1 MFSSVTRRGRG
12 GTTGRSW
19 CSAMFTTRT
28 PPYSS
33 LTLARAQR
41 TITGNTHLSHQSRSH
56 LIIFNRQDPLDVE
69 ALETTDQDPLESI
82 LSVTSELDDN
92 ITEDPVEEKPI
103 CDLDNLMIHL
113 ENLKRK
119 SSPRKI
125 SHKKKR
131 RSGINDENIDQKPV
145 ISDDVIIKNLVHEMV
160 DKVDRNDVPLSNLVF
175 STLGRQSSI
184 ETEPEDDIAAY
195 LESSSSESS
204 QSPVPLPIPEDEV
217 YFNDDDVNYEN
228 QPTSPESSSIL
239 VSSDANEN
247 LLVSN
252 LAKDCNVQI
261 ERLKLT
267 SVHRSDIDHYLKAP
281 KLNKTRSQIN
291 TKLRGKLRE
300 KLRKNK
306 KILLRKRNV
315 KSVPARKCPVLKKA
329 KRWRCG
335 ECEACQR
342 PDCRRCLFCKDMKK
356 YGGAGVKKQS
366 CIERPDC
373 GTTRA
378 GSTRVGLPSQED
390 VSGREKITKYK
401 AAPAAPPAEVKSKP
415 ALIKPQRRTS
425 WTAPEKLPSVKRK
438 KKVGEG
444 PGGPGGLTRRQTP
457 SLPLVE
463 RPKLNKYA
471 TVNGAED
478 LLIRKNKMDQIK
490 EKFKLQEKALKEGKT
505 SMLNLSKE
513 ELLFGFHL

>member
-1 MFSSVTRRGRG
+1 M
-12 GTTGRSW
+12 
-19 CSAMFTTRT
+19 
-28 PPYSS
+28 
-33 LTLARAQR
+33 Q
-41 TITGNTHLSHQSRSH
+41 
-56 LIIFNRQDPLDVE
+56 
-69 ALETTDQDPLESI
+69 TTDQDPLLESI
-82 LSVTSELDDN
+82 LSVTGGELDDN
-92 ITEDPVEEKPI
+92 IIEDEEPPEEKPI
-103 CDLDNLMIHL
+103 CDLDNLVIHI

-119 SSPRKI
+119 SPAKKI

-131 RSGINDENIDQKPV
+131 RTDINEENIEQKPV
-145 ISDDVIIKNLVHEMV
+145 IDEDVIIKCLVNEMV
-160 DKVDRNDVPLSNLVF
+160 DKVDRNEVPLSNLVF
-175 STLGRQSSI
+175 STLGCQSSQ
-184 ETEPEDDIAAY
+184 EAEPEDDIAAY

-204 QSPVPLPIPEDEV
+204 PSPAPLPIPDDDV
-217 YFNDDDVNYEN
+217 YFNEDLNDEN
-228 QPTSPESSSIL
+228 QRNPDSSSIM
-239 VSSDANEN
+239 VTSDANEN

-252 LAKDCNVQI
+252 LSKDCNVQI

-267 SVHRSDIDHYLKAP
+267 PVHRSDIDYYLKFSQKP
-281 KLNKTRSQIN
+281 NKKLSQIN
-291 TKLRGKLRE
+291 TKMRI

-306 KILLRKRNV
+306 K
-315 KSVPARKCPVLKKA
+315 SVSARKVKVLKKG

-373 GTTRA
+373 VTTRA
-378 GSTRVGLPSQED
+378 GSTRD
-390 VSGREKITKYK
+390 VASREKTTKYK
-401 AAPAAPPAEVKSKP
+401 AAAPSSEVKSKP
-415 ALIKPQRRTS
+415 ALVKTQRRTS
-425 WTAPEKLPSVKRK
+425 WTETKQLPPVKRK
-438 KKVGEG
+438 KKVAEG
-444 PGGPGGLTRRQTP
+444 VGGAGGLTRRQTP
-457 SLPLVE
+457 TLPLVE